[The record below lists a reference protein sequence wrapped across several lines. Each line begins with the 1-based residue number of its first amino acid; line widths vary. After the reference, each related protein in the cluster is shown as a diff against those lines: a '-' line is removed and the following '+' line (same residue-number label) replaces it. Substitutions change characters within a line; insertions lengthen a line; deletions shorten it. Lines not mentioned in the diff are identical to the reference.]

1 MNDFYKKNNLTKSRY
16 SVCIA
21 LDIIGSEHKDNQS
34 DTLSFL
40 TTMINKLNDL
50 FKKNI
55 VFPFHVRGGD
65 EVIGVLNSFAE
76 GYRAFHEIWL
86 LAIEFQ
92 FKIRV
97 GLGFGK
103 YDTLD
108 IIDPH
113 QINGSSVISAFRA
126 RDKYL
131 KDNKDIT
138 YKLSGPVQFYS
149 FSNILDIPYG
159 SINAVIYTMYE
170 FVKTDKQR
178 VLMWA
183 LQTSDP
189 DLTYEEI
196 VKYKLIGRE
205 EWDNQKNDRASISK
219 MIKRM
224 NYKTFRQMK
233 IDVSILLNSIQS
245 LLDSEWEW
253 KKIHE

>member
-1 MNDFYKKNNLTKSRY
+1 MNNFYKKGILTKSRY
-16 SVCIA
+16 SACIA
-21 LDIIGSEHKDNQS
+21 LDVIGSEQKDNQN

-40 TTMINKLNDL
+40 TGMINKLNDL

-55 VFPFHVRGGD
+55 VFPFHIRGGD

-86 LAIEFQ
+86 LAIEHK
-92 FKIRV
+92 FKVRV

-103 YDTLD
+103 YDTPDVTD
-108 IIDPH
+108 IH

-131 KDNKDIT
+131 KNNENVF
-138 YKLSGPVQFYS
+138 YQLSGPVQFYS
-149 FSNILDIPYG
+149 FSNALDIPYG

-170 FVKTDKQR
+170 LVKTEKQR
-178 VLMWA
+178 ALVWA
-183 LQTSDP
+183 LQTSEP

-196 VKYKLIGRE
+196 VKYKLIDRP

-219 MIKRM
+219 MVKRM
-224 NYKTFRQMK
+224 QYKTFRQMK
-233 IDVSILLNSIQS
+233 IDVTILLNSIQS

-253 KKIHE
+253 KKNI